1 MGVVESN
8 PFQARSILLISVWI
22 AMRLLLDYCKNAAE
36 CRTLARLISLRDERE
51 RLLKI
56 AEEWDHLAEERE
68 ARLRQRCS
76 AQLNE
81 TRRSTG

>member
-1 MGVVESN
+1 
-8 PFQARSILLISVWI
+8 LIRVWI
-22 AMRLLLDYCKNAAE
+22 ARRLLLDYRRNAAE
-36 CRTLARLISLRDERE
+36 CRTIARLISLRDERE
-51 RLLKI
+51 RLLRM

-76 AQLNE
+76 AQPND